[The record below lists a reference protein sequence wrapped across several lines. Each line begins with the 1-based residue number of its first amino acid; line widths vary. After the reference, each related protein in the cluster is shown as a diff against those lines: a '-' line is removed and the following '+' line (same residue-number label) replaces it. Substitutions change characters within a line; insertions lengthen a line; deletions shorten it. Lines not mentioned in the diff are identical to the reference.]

1 MLFLAR
7 ILSGAAEREGKK
19 KAGGRK
25 LVYQKMAKEVFSR
38 DLGWAP
44 LDRRISW
51 PLRFHSWSGF
61 ILFLGRCN

>member
-25 LVYQKMAKEVFSR
+25 LVYQKLAKEVFSR

-44 LDRRISW
+44 LDRRIS
-51 PLRFHSWSGF
+51 
-61 ILFLGRCN
+61 